1 MRSLMAA
8 VSLALSGCAVYV
20 PGAVVD
26 ATEDALTG
34 NRGRHCVPTIAK
46 IGDHILI
53 PDGRIGVVEKLEGS
67 TPRCAD
73 RGHPI
78 RAVLVFP

>member
-1 MRSLMAA
+1 MRYFTAA
-8 VSLALSGCAVYV
+8 LLACALQACAVYV

-34 NRGRHCVPTIAK
+34 NRGRHCVPAIAK

-53 PDGRIGVVEKLEGS
+53 PDGRIGVVEKLEGA
-67 TPRCAD
+67 TPRCRDA
-73 RGHPI
+73 GHPI
-78 RAVLVFP
+78 RAVLVF